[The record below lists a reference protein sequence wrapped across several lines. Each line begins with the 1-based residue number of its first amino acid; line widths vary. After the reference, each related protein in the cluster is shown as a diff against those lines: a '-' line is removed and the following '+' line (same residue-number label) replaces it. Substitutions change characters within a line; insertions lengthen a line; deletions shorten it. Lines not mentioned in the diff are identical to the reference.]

1 MSAPTKCFDFQSGFN
16 HLDAFY
22 RIYDWWLVI
31 LRTRFPLCT
40 ILSHGTKSAQLGR
53 KLHSGTSNLKRE
65 TRTSPARISIVLKVP
80 RLIFRRPSMTDFVP
94 CDCVIQRVYLTISP
108 RVHNVFST
116 YPTGLALDKS
126 QETIWSLDKLLCSSV
141 VNQNRKELNVQKRPV
156 KLCTPADLLYFW

>member
-94 CDCVIQRVYLTISP
+94 RDCVIQRVYLTIAP

-116 YPTGLALDKS
+116 YPPGLALDKS
-126 QETIWSLDKLLCSSV
+126 QETIWSLGKLLCSSV
-141 VNQNRKELNVQKRPV
+141 
-156 KLCTPADLLYFW
+156 DLTKTEKS